1 MDGSN
6 HSADQAFV
14 LGLDGVPWSL
24 LQGWITE
31 GELPNLTRLIEEGA
45 AGPLE
50 STTPATTALAWPS
63 IATGARPDKHGI
75 YGFRK
80 ITPSYTPQMYTSHD
94 RQQPALWDVLS
105 PAVVGNVPMTYPAQP
120 IDGKLVSGMMT
131 PEIDDQFSSP
141 PELGR
146 ELLDRVPEYEIGLDW
161 SEYVGR
167 EEELLSD
174 LSALVEKR
182 RELLRLLMETEDWRL
197 FFFVFTAPDRL
208 QHLVWDEAVLLEHY
222 RQLDDV
228 VGEVIDYVERLD
240 ATLYVVS
247 DHGFGPLSKFVAA
260 NRVFETEGLL
270 SRQEGTGT
278 QSLLSRFGVSRD
290 RIISVLSKAGIS
302 GESIVNTVPERL
314 LRVVGRQFPGDDVLF
329 DVDYSETEV
338 FTYDHGRLY
347 INDESRFVDGCV
359 APEDRQA
366 VKAEVKDAL
375 EGITDPQTGAAPVTV
390 RDGDDLFPTDPHSPD
405 LIVETAPEYESTGR
419 LSQDPF
425 VSPGEKTAS
434 HRSEGIMIAW
444 GPNVKAGGS
453 PIDASVYD
461 IAPTLLHGVGE
472 PVPAST
478 DGRVL
483 TEIFEPA
490 SPAAETVPTSVTYEG
505 NETAEVAGEDFEDVE
520 DRLTGLGYL
529 E

>member
-1 MDGSN
+1 MQESN
-6 HSADQAFV
+6 DSASQAFV

-24 LQGWITE
+24 LQGWIAE

-63 IATGARPDKHGI
+63 IATGTRPDKHGI

-80 ITPSYTPQMYTSHD
+80 ITASYTPQMYTSHD
-94 RQQPALWDVLS
+94 RRQPALWDVLS
-105 PAVVGNVPMTYPAQP
+105 PAVVGNVPMTYPAQS

-131 PEIDDQFSSP
+131 PEINDQFASP

-146 ELLDRVPEYEIGLDW
+146 ELLDRVPDYEVGLDW

-167 EEELLSD
+167 EDELLSD

-182 RELLRLLMETEDWRL
+182 RQLMRLLMETDDWRL
-197 FFFVFTAPDRL
+197 FFFVYTAPDRL

-222 RQLDDV
+222 RQLDDI
-228 VGEVIDYVERLD
+228 VGEVIEYVERLD

-247 DHGFGPLSKFVAA
+247 DHGFGPLSKFVAS

-278 QSLLSRFGVSRD
+278 QSLLTRLGVSRN
-290 RIISVLSKAGIS
+290 RIVSLLSKAGIS

-338 FTYDHGRLY
+338 FTYDHGCLY
-347 INDESRFVDGCV
+347 VNDTDRFVDGCV
-359 APEDRQA
+359 APEDREA
-366 VKAEVKDAL
+366 VKAEVKAAL
-375 EGITDPQTGAAPVTV
+375 SGITDPETGKSPVTV

-405 LIVETAPEYESTGR
+405 LVVETGPEYESTGR
-419 LSQDPF
+419 LSQDTF
-425 VSPGEKTAS
+425 VAPGEKTAS

-444 GPNVKAGGS
+444 GPNVQEGGA

-461 IAPTLLHGVGE
+461 VAPTLLHDLGE
-472 PVPAST
+472 PVPSDT

-490 SPAAETVPTSVTYEG
+490 SQPAEQVPTSASYDDSES
-505 NETAEVAGEDFEDVE
+505 AEVVGEDFEDVE
-520 DRLTGLGYL
+520 ERLTGLGYL